1 MAESSEDWRARLSE
15 LRVAYAQHLPERI
28 AAIEAAWQGALGET
42 DVGQALQTAVR
53 LAHNLVGSAGTHG
66 FADVSTSARQLEHR
80 LNELQERGVP
90 PSEATA
96 GEIEE
101 MLAALAEA
109 TQQLGGGETDDP
121 TQPVAPEEQQH
132 DDVGDGNKLIF
143 VIDEP
148 SDAANHLARQLGHFD
163 NGVTVYLN
171 LTTAKNAFAATLPG
185 VIVCDPR
192 VFDNGCAD
200 MAALNEIADAAA
212 DQGAAAAPPFIVIS
226 AHDDFATR
234 LAAARAGT
242 RAYLTKPVDVY
253 GLTEKLDALTK
264 REQPEPFRV
273 LVVDDSKSVSE
284 FYSMVLQQ
292 AGMVTSAISDPMLA
306 IDALMGFDPDLI
318 LMDVYMP
325 GYTGPELAAVV
336 RQQSAYVRVPIVF
349 LSSEVDRDK
358 QLSALSLGGDEF
370 ITKPVQP
377 DHLVSAVRARADRWR
392 MVRSSM
398 ARDSLTGLANHTRIT
413 GRLGGEVARCVDG
426 DGELAFA
433 LIDIDHF
440 RSVNETYG
448 YAAGD
453 RVIKCL
459 SRVLR
464 DINSRLDVTGRYGG
478 EEFAV
483 ILPDSDGATSVQR
496 FDELRECFAQ
506 IHQITDEGDFSVT
519 ISCGISTFP
528 HFGDVASL
536 VSSAER
542 ALEKAKRAGRNRV
555 VTAGV

>member
-1 MAESSEDWRARLSE
+1 
-15 LRVAYAQHLPERI
+15 
-28 AAIEAAWQGALGET
+28 
-42 DVGQALQTAVR
+42 
-53 LAHNLVGSAGTHG
+53 
-66 FADVSTSARQLEHR
+66 
-80 LNELQERGVP
+80 
-90 PSEATA
+90 
-96 GEIEE
+96 
-101 MLAALAEA
+101 MLAAVAEV
-109 TQQLGGGETDDP
+109 TRQLRDDEMDVP
-121 TQPVAPEEQQH
+121 NLPVSPEKRHH
-132 DDVGDGNKLIF
+132 DDGGDGNNLIF

-148 SDAANHLARQLGHFD
+148 GEAANHLARQLSYFGY
-163 NGVTVYLN
+163 GVTTYPN
-171 LTTAKNAFAATLPG
+171 LATAKVAFAATLPG

-192 VFDNGCAD
+192 VLDNGCAD
-200 MAALNEIADAAA
+200 MAALNQIEDAAA
-212 DQGAAAAPPFIVIS
+212 GQDAAVAPPFIVIS

-234 LAAARAGT
+234 LAAVRAGT

-253 GLTEKLDALTK
+253 RLTEKLDALTR

-318 LMDVYMP
+318 LMDVHMP
-325 GYTGPELAAVV
+325 GCTGPELAAVV

-349 LSSEVDRDK
+349 LSSEVDRDN

-377 DHLVSAVRARADRWR
+377 DHLVSAVRARAERWR

-398 ARDSLTGLANHTRIT
+398 ARDTLTGLANHTRIT
-413 GRLGGEVARCVDG
+413 ERLGGEVARCADG
-426 DGELAFA
+426 EGELAFA

-440 RSVNETYG
+440 RSVNETHG
-448 YAAGD
+448 YATGD

-464 DINSRLDVTGRYGG
+464 DLSSRLDVTGRYGG

-483 ILPDSDGATSVQR
+483 ILPDSDGVTAAQR
-496 FDELRECFAQ
+496 FDELRERFAQ
-506 IHQITDEGDFSVT
+506 IRQITDEGDFSVT

-528 HFGDVASL
+528 QFGDVASL

-542 ALEKAKRAGRNRV
+542 ALERAKRAGRNRV
-555 VTAGV
+555 VTAGG